1 MRLFFDNEKRMNVL
15 DILYIYGMVKF
26 INNDRQV
33 SVLKAMDIFDKEEL
47 GDFE

>member
-1 MRLFFDNEKRMNVL
+1 MRLFFDNEKKMNVL

-33 SVLKAMDIFDKEEL
+33 SVLKAMDIFDKEKL
-47 GDFE
+47 SDFE